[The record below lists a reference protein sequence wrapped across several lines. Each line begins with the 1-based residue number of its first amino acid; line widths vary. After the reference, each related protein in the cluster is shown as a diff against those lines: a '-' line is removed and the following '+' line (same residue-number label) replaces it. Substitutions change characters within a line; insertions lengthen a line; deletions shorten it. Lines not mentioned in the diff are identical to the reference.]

1 MGPGQVAQGVLFY
14 GFPIEDF
21 VPQDQPL
28 RGIDP
33 FLDLSGIH
41 PLPAPTHSLHGR
53 PSINSELM
61 IRMLLRFVVRA
72 LGPSVVCARRFTSI
86 RRAAGFAGSA

>member
-1 MGPGQVAQGVLFY
+1 MMGPGQVAQGVLFY

-33 FLDLSGIH
+33 FLDLSGVH
-41 PLPAPTHSLHGR
+41 PLPAPTYSSQGR
-53 PSINSELM
+53 PSIGSELM
-61 IRMLLRFVVRA
+61 IRMLLRLLSGHWVRA
-72 LGPSVVCARRFTSI
+72 
-86 RRAAGFAGSA
+86 